1 MVCSVFR
8 TQLRWVAR
16 EVFLLLLL
24 HHLTKMP
31 DRSPRLNSNSQRQIW
46 FPLLL
51 SVALVLG
58 ILLGLRL
65 APRVAGVAPRI
76 GSVNGSSGKVEELL
90 RYVENKYVD
99 EVDRDE
105 LVDKAIESILEE
117 LDPHSTYI
125 SAADFE
131 ATDES
136 MRGNFEGIG
145 VEFMVLDDTVVIV
158 SPLPGGPSDQAGI
171 LPGDRIVTVED
182 SLLAGVNIQNDD
194 ITRHLKGPKGSKV
207 RIGIRRNDA
216 ADLQQFTIT
225 RDRIPVKSVDAGY
238 MLEDGIGYI
247 KINRFSATTH
257 EEFMEELRDLVEN
270 RGMKDLIIDLR
281 YNPGGYLQEA
291 TRMLNQLFDERD
303 RLLVYTEGRT
313 VGRSEYETN
322 GHNGLAV
329 DDIAVLINEG
339 SASASEIMAGAI
351 QDWDR
356 GVIVGRR
363 SFGKGLVQEQYNLRD
378 GSALRLTVAHYFT
391 PSGRSIQRPYE
402 DRDAYEDDLNQ
413 RFQSGELV
421 GTDTLRGDS
430 SALDDEF
437 FTAGNRTVY
446 GGGGITPDVFVPVD
460 SLELDPDF
468 LSVRQGINEFVF
480 RYAAREQPELDAYAD
495 LNQFRREFRITD
507 TLLKRYLTF
516 VDSKGYTYDEG
527 RLDEFRPLLVRELKA
542 RIARQRFGEEAFY
555 VILNESDEVVREAAR
570 LLRNEVP
577 LSAMKR
583 E

>member
-1 MVCSVFR
+1 
-8 TQLRWVAR
+8 
-16 EVFLLLLL
+16 
-24 HHLTKMP
+24 MP
-31 DRSPRLNSNSQRQIW
+31 DRSPRLPSNSQRHIW

-65 APRVAGVAPRI
+65 APRVTNVVPRAGSI
-76 GSVNGSSGKVEELL
+76 HGSSGKVEELL

-99 EVDRDE
+99 EVDRDR
-105 LVDKAIESILEE
+105 LVDKAIESILQE

-125 SAADFE
+125 SAADFQ
-131 ATDES
+131 ATDEN

-145 VEFMVLDDTVVIV
+145 VEFMLLDDTVVIV
-158 SPLPGGPSDQAGI
+158 SPLPGGPSERAGI

-182 SLLAGVNIQNDD
+182 SLLAGVNISNDD
-194 ITRHLKGPKGSKV
+194 ITRHLKGPKGSEV
-207 RIGIRRNDA
+207 RVGVRRDDETA
-216 ADLQQFTIT
+216 LREFTII
-225 RDRIPVKSVDAGY
+225 RDRIPVRSVDAGY
-238 MLEDGIGYI
+238 MLEDGIGYV

-270 RGMKDLIIDLR
+270 QGMRDLVIDLR

-291 TRMLNQLFDERD
+291 TRMLNQLFDDRD

-363 SFGKGLVQEQYNLRD
+363 SFGKGLVQEQYSLRD
-378 GSALRLTVAHYFT
+378 GSALRLTVAHYYT
-391 PSGRSIQRPYE
+391 PSGRSIQRPYN
-402 DRDAYEDDLNQ
+402 DRDAYEDDINQ
-413 RFQSGELV
+413 RFQSGELI
-421 GTDTLRGDS
+421 GQDSTAADSLRR
-430 SALDDEF
+430 ADEF
-437 FTAGNRTVY
+437 FTAGNRSVY

-468 LSVRQGINEFVF
+468 LAVRQGINEFVF
-480 RYAAREQPELDAYAD
+480 RYAARQQPELDGYAD
-495 LNQFRREFRITD
+495 LNDFRRNFRVSD

-516 VDSKGYTYDEG
+516 VDAKGYAYDETQ
-527 RLDEFRPLLVRELKA
+527 LDELRPLLVRELKA

-555 VILNESDEVVREAAR
+555 IILNESDEVVREAAR